1 MNKLHIFS
9 SQTAQRV
16 GFAILVLTK
25 KLKLFIMMLCLLQ
38 LVNVKTA
45 MAIVPTN
52 YGIVFNV
59 KDFHP
64 TDMNLAVQRALQ
76 QIGDIVWNNTN
87 NNTSDTLYIT
97 LFFPGNGEEYM
108 IHNVK

>member
-1 MNKLHIFS
+1 
-9 SQTAQRV
+9 
-16 GFAILVLTK
+16 
-25 KLKLFIMMLCLLQ
+25 MMLCLLQ
-38 LVNVKTA
+38 LANVKTA
-45 MAIVPTN
+45 MAKVPIN

-87 NNTSDTLYIT
+87 NNTSDALYIT
-97 LFFPGNGEEYM
+97 LLFPGNGEEYM
-108 IHNVK
+108 IHNVKW